1 MKKRKYDV
9 FISYSWADRDVVT
22 SIREALDRNNITYFI
37 DLEGLSGG
45 NNIPAVLA
53 DAIKDSE
60 VFLFVASKNSYASKF
75 ATSEVTFAFN
85 NLPKARILPYL
96 IDNADMPQDLVFL
109 FGAYNW
115 RKIDTHPIDT
125 VLMNDLAKMLNRTLV
140 GQKDEKKILP
150 WVKLLFNVAHAIL
163 FFGAI
168 TYTGIFLLM
177 QFATIPSMRSYFGR
191 STTWL
196 WRLEQDNG
204 FEIAVIMGSFLV
216 AWYAILAVLNW
227 EKLGFWLVWAVF
239 LISNACY
246 YGYVDYSMDSLP
258 SYFLVTLLL
267 CLVFTTLVF
276 VPKKDRVNVW
286 SQLTYRHNY
295 KDLTKLNIAFW
306 STAILSAILVVYST
320 TDSNVEESGI
330 FYMQDKV
337 MASSDVD
344 TIYVGEVPFYMIKIK
359 ESSSDEYYIGM
370 TQVTC
375 EQWRRVMGYN
385 KAAVKN
391 FNHPVTNISWFDCV
405 EFCLTISE
413 KTGLCFSLPSV
424 REWNYAAQAGNFQ
437 NTYSGSNDI
446 DEVGWYEENSDN
458 HIHAVGQKK
467 PNAWGFYDMSG
478 NVWEWCSDPVVLA
491 KRGLKA
497 RAVCGGGWESPSK
510 HCVPGEGG
518 NDNFIENTGSLY
530 HGLRLKLEKH
540 DKNLKNHLDSL
551 KNILKNR
558 Y

>member
-9 FISYSWADRDVVT
+9 FISYSWADREVVT
-22 SIREALDRNNITYFI
+22 SIRKALERNNISYFI
-37 DLEGLSGG
+37 DLEGISGG

-85 NLPKARILPYL
+85 NLPKERILPFL
-96 IDNADMPQDLVFL
+96 IDNADMPQDFVFL

-125 VLMNDLAKMLNRTLV
+125 VLMNDLAKMLNRPLV

-150 WVKLLFNVAHAIL
+150 WVKLLFNAAHAIL
-163 FFGAI
+163 FIGAI
-168 TYTGIFLLM
+168 TFTGMFLLKLLAM
-177 QFATIPSMRSYFGR
+177 IPGMRF
-191 STTWL
+191 L
-196 WRLEQDNG
+196 DNG
-204 FEIAVIMGSFLV
+204 WRGHFEIAVVTGSFLI
-216 AWYAILAVLNW
+216 AWYGIFAVLNW
-227 EKLGFWLVWAVF
+227 EKIGFWLVWLVF
-239 LISNACY
+239 VISNVFY
-246 YGYVDYSMDSLP
+246 YWYGDYSMYSWQ
-258 SYFLVTLLL
+258 SYFFVTLLL
-267 CLVFTTLVF
+267 CLVFTALIF
-276 VPKKDRVNVW
+276 VPKKEGANVW
-286 SQLTYRHNY
+286 SQLTARHNY
-295 KDLTKLNIAFW
+295 KDLSKLNIAFW
-306 STAILSAILVVYST
+306 ITVILSAILVVYST
-320 TDSNVEESGI
+320 TDSNVEESGG

-344 TIYVGEVPFYMIKIK
+344 TIYVGEIPFYMIKIK

-385 KAAVKN
+385 KAVVKN
-391 FNHPVTNISWFDCV
+391 VNHPVTNISWFDCV

-424 REWNYAAQAGNFQ
+424 REWNYAAQAGDFQ
-437 NTYSGSNDI
+437 KTYSGSNDI
-446 DEVGWYEENSDN
+446 DEVGWYVENSDR

-478 NVWEWCSDPVVLA
+478 NVWEWCSDLVILA
-491 KRGLKA
+491 NRGLKA